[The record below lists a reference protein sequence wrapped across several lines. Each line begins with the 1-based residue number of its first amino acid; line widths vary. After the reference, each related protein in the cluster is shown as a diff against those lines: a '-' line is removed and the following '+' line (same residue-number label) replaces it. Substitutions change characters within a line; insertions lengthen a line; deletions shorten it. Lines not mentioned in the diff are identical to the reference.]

1 MRTKKFIYAL
11 CGLVAAT
18 LASGCSSKEFDEP
31 AEPTPEVYSYTLNL
45 DLDFKGTPDE
55 NDALSRAAMESIP
68 DGAQIFMSFHLGE
81 QVDAETFTSHEPALA
96 KYNAE
101 KDEWTLYTKTELQAN
116 TFGAVTAYY
125 FGSDVFVEGTTFE
138 EISIPATAP
147 VFSAVTQYTML
158 GPNSVNMQAT
168 LKPEGVRIRFRYTS
182 SLYNPMS
189 VSQFICASTWNGAAD
204 EEMQYQTVPEITHSQ
219 WDNSAGDGYY
229 YTPYYTVYYA
239 PWNINES
246 FFRVYDDSFPTST
259 RVRLFTISD
268 DIYIGET
275 YTVDLTSSPY
285 RMGSYNSWSGF
296 DTIINYADQ
305 TTPGSFIRKYLSNS
319 LSSTVGVHIELNF
332 TVRGYAPEDAGYSNK
347 FGLEFTS
354 YDSRNVGNYDQQKTE
369 VFTFTNRFEP
379 SYEGYVSFDYF
390 NPELGTN
397 YTNYYFPA
405 LIADGVDVTFSNIKI
420 TTF

>member
-81 QVDAETFTSHEPALA
+81 QADAETFTSHEPALA

-204 EEMQYQTVPEITHSQ
+204 EEMQYHTVPEITHSQ

-239 PWNINES
+239 PGNINES

-285 RMGSYNSWSGF
+285 RMGSYDNWFPSGNVSV
-296 DTIINYADQ
+296 DYGNQSAPGAPSYAQISQ
-305 TTPGSFIRKYLSNS
+305 TTYSQ
-319 LSSTVGVHIELNF
+319 VGIHLEAKF
-332 TVRGYAPEDAGYSNK
+332 TVTGYAPEDAGYGRK
-347 FGLEFTS
+347 FGILFDS
-354 YDSRNVGNYDQQKTE
+354 YDTKDYNTKSESY
-369 VFTFTNRFEP
+369 TFTGT
-379 SYEGYVSFDYF
+379 YEVGESGSFTFDYF
-390 NPELGTN
+390 NPDLDNN
-397 YTNYYFPA
+397 YTNYYIVSF
-405 LIADGVDVTFSNIKI
+405 LSDGVNVTFSDIKI
-420 TTF
+420 STF

>member
-31 AEPTPEVYSYTLNL
+31 AEPTQEVYSYTLNL
-45 DLDFKGTPDE
+45 DLDFKATPDE

-81 QVDAETFTSHEPALA
+81 QADAETFTSHEPALA

-138 EISIPATAP
+138 SIDIPATAP

-168 LKPEGVRIRFRYTS
+168 LKPEGVRLRFRYTS
-182 SLYNPMS
+182 SLSNPMS
-189 VSQFICASTWNGAAD
+189 VSQFICASTWNGGAY
-204 EEMQYQTVPEITHSQ
+204 EEMQYQTFPQITQSQ

-239 PWNINES
+239 PGNINES
-246 FFRVYDDSFPTST
+246 FFRVESSSLPSST
-259 RVRLFTISD
+259 RVRLFIISD

-275 YTVDLTSSPY
+275 YTVDLINSPY
-285 RMGSYNSWSGF
+285 SMGNYIYWTTNDVSGRY
-296 DTIINYADQ
+296 DSQ
-305 TTPGSFIRKYLSNS
+305 TAPGTPLTVQFCPGAQSNAGIH
-319 LSSTVGVHIELNF
+319 VEAKF
-332 TVRGYAPEDAGYSNK
+332 TVTGYAPEDAGYARK
-347 FGLEFTS
+347 FGINFIS
-354 YDSRNVGNYDQQKTE
+354 YDTKDHQRKSDSY
-369 VFTFTNRFEP
+369 TFTGT
-379 SYEGYVSFDYF
+379 YEVGESGFFTFDYF
-390 NPELGTN
+390 NPELDNN
-397 YTNYYFPA
+397 YSHFYEASLLT
-405 LIADGVDVTFSNIKI
+405 DGVDVTFSDIMI
-420 TTF
+420 SHF